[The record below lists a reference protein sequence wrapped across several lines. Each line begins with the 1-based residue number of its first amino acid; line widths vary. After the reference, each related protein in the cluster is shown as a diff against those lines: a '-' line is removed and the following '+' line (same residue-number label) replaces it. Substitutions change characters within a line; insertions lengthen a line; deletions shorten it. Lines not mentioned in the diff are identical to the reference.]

1 MFGSSCEP
9 NCLVLSEECIY
20 DFMLEYL
27 HIFIVAHNYSYKEM
41 YRNVL
46 PLVTTQE
53 LYLYLNNDY
62 IVHLLIIARMEPSGA
77 DDSGQNKEVY

>member
-1 MFGSSCEP
+1 
-9 NCLVLSEECIY
+9 
-20 DFMLEYL
+20 
-27 HIFIVAHNYSYKEM
+27 M